1 MTDQLKPVLEVKNVS
16 KFFGGVE
23 ALKQGSLKLFPGEV
37 LAIVGANGAGK
48 STLIKI
54 IAGVLNPDQGFV
66 RIRGKTVEMDEHNV
80 AFIRQK
86 GVEVVYQD
94 LAIVPNMS
102 APYNLFLGRIPRK
115 FGFFVDEKKML
126 KKTEEVLAEL
136 NIETVQNLIGPI
148 SEMSGGQQQS
158 IAIGRA
164 IAWGKDIVILDEPT
178 AALGPN
184 ETLEVER
191 VIHEIRKRGTAI
203 ILISHNLDQVFRVAD
218 RLVVVHKG
226 VTSREFLR
234 SEVTIEELVKSITTG

>member
-66 RIRGKTVEMDEHNV
+66 IIRGKTVEMDEHNV

-115 FGFFVDEKKML
+115 FAIFVDEKKML

-191 VIHEIRKRGTAI
+191 VIREIRKRGTAI
-203 ILISHNLDQVFRVAD
+203 ILISHNLDQVFRVSD

-234 SEVTIEELVKSITTG
+234 SEVTLEELVKSITTG

>member
-1 MTDQLKPVLEVKNVS
+1 MNDQLKPVLEVENVS
-16 KFFGGVE
+16 KLFGGVE
-23 ALKQGSLKLFPGEV
+23 ALKNGSLKLFAGEV

-66 RIRGKTVEMDEHNV
+66 RIRGKTVEMDNHNV
-80 AFIRQK
+80 AFMRQK
-86 GVEVVYQD
+86 GLEVVYQA

-115 FGFFVDEKKML
+115 FGIFVDEKKML
-126 KKTEEVLAEL
+126 KKTKEVLAEL
-136 NIETVQNLIGPI
+136 NIETVQKLNGPI

-218 RLVVVHKG
+218 RLVVIHKG

-234 SEVTIEELVKSITTG
+234 SEVTPEELVKSITTG

>member
-66 RIRGKTVEMDEHNV
+66 KIRGKHIGQDDHNV
-80 AFIRQK
+80 SFIRQQ

-115 FGFFVDEKKML
+115 FGIFVDEKKML
-126 KKTEEVLAEL
+126 EKTEEVLAEL
-136 NIETVQNLIGPI
+136 NIETVQNLIRPI

-191 VIHEIRKRGTAI
+191 VIQEIKKRGTAI

-226 VTSREFLR
+226 ITSREFLR
-234 SEVTIEELVKSITTG
+234 SEVTLEELVKSITTG

>member
-66 RIRGKTVEMDEHNV
+66 IIRGKTVEMEEHNV

-115 FGFFVDEKKML
+115 FGIFIDEKKML

-191 VIHEIRKRGTAI
+191 VIHETRKRGTAI

-234 SEVTIEELVKSITTG
+234 SEVTLEELVKSITTG

>member
-1 MTDQLKPVLEVKNVS
+1 MNKQLQSVLEVENVS
-16 KFFGGVE
+16 KAFGGVE
-23 ALKQGSLKLFPGEV
+23 ALKKGSMKLFPGEV

-54 IAGVLNPDQGFV
+54 IAGVLNPDQGQMS
-66 RIRGKTVEMDEHNV
+66 IKGNPV
-80 AFIRQK
+80 ARQDHHVGFIRQQ

-94 LAIVPNMS
+94 LAIVPNMT

-115 FGFFVDEKKML
+115 FGIFVDQKKMRL
-126 KKTEEVLAEL
+126 KTEEVLAEL
-136 NIETVQNLIGPI
+136 NVETVQSLSRPI

-164 IAWGKDIVILDEPT
+164 IAWGKEIVILDEPT

-184 ETLEVER
+184 ETQEVER
-191 VIHEIRKRGTAI
+191 VILEIRKRGTAT

-218 RLVVVHKG
+218 RLIVVHQG
-226 VTSREFLR
+226 ITSREFLR
-234 SEVTIEELVKSITTG
+234 SEVTPDELVKAITTG

>member
-1 MTDQLKPVLEVKNVS
+1 M
-16 KFFGGVE
+16 
-23 ALKQGSLKLFPGEV
+23 KLFPGEV

-54 IAGVLNPDQGFV
+54 IAGVLNPDQGQMS
-66 RIRGKTVEMDEHNV
+66 IKGNPV
-80 AFIRQK
+80 ARQDHHVGFIRQQ

-94 LAIVPNMS
+94 LAIVPNMT

-115 FGFFVDEKKML
+115 FGIFVDQKKMRL
-126 KKTEEVLAEL
+126 KTEEVLAEL
-136 NIETVQNLIGPI
+136 NVETVQSLSRPI

-164 IAWGKDIVILDEPT
+164 IAWGKEIVILDEPT

-184 ETLEVER
+184 ETQEVER
-191 VIHEIRKRGTAI
+191 VILEIRKRGTAT

-218 RLVVVHKG
+218 RLIVVHQG
-226 VTSREFLR
+226 ITSREFLR
-234 SEVTIEELVKSITTG
+234 SEVTPDELVKAITTG

>member
-115 FGFFVDEKKML
+115 FGIFIDEKKML

-191 VIHEIRKRGTAI
+191 VIHETRKRGTAI

-234 SEVTIEELVKSITTG
+234 SEVTLEELVKSITTG

>member
-66 RIRGKTVEMDEHNV
+66 KIRGKNIGQDDHNV
-80 AFIRQK
+80 SFIRQQ

-115 FGFFVDEKKML
+115 FGIFVDEKKML
-126 KKTEEVLAEL
+126 EKTEEVLAEL

-191 VIHEIRKRGTAI
+191 IIREIRKRGTAI

-226 VTSREFLR
+226 ITSREFLR
-234 SEVTIEELVKSITTG
+234 SEVTLEELVKSITTG

>member
-1 MTDQLKPVLEVKNVS
+1 MNDHIKPVLEVENVS
-16 KFFGGVE
+16 KLFGGVE
-23 ALKQGSLKLFPGEV
+23 ALKSGSLKLFAGEV

-66 RIRGKTVEMDEHNV
+66 RIRGKKVENDNHNV
-80 AFIRQK
+80 AFMRHK
-86 GVEVVYQD
+86 GLEVVYQD

-115 FGFFVDEKKML
+115 FGIFVDEKKML

-136 NIETVQNLIGPI
+136 NIETVQNLNGPI

-218 RLVVVHKG
+218 RLVVIHKG

-234 SEVTIEELVKSITTG
+234 SEVTPEELVKSITTG

>member
-66 RIRGKTVEMDEHNV
+66 IIRGKTVEMDEHNV

-115 FGFFVDEKKML
+115 FGIFIDEKKML

-191 VIHEIRKRGTAI
+191 VIHETRKRGTAI

-234 SEVTIEELVKSITTG
+234 SEVTLEELVKSITTG

>member
-1 MTDQLKPVLEVKNVS
+1 MNDQPKPVLEVENIS
-16 KFFGGVE
+16 KLFGGVE
-23 ALKQGSLKLFPGEV
+23 ALKNGSLKLFAGEV

-66 RIRGKTVEMDEHNV
+66 RIRGKTVEMDNHNV
-80 AFIRQK
+80 AFMRQK
-86 GVEVVYQD
+86 GLEVVYQD

-115 FGFFVDEKKML
+115 FGIFVDEKKML
-126 KKTEEVLAEL
+126 KKTKEVLAEL
-136 NIETVQNLIGPI
+136 NIETVQNLNGPI

-191 VIHEIRKRGTAI
+191 VIHEIC
-203 ILISHNLDQVFRVAD
+203 LLY
-218 RLVVVHKG
+218 
-226 VTSREFLR
+226 TSPSPRDGLLSR
-234 SEVTIEELVKSITTG
+234 MPSSA

>member
-66 RIRGKTVEMDEHNV
+66 IIRGKTVEMDEHNV

-115 FGFFVDEKKML
+115 FGIFVDEKKML

-158 IAIGRA
+158 IAIVRA
-164 IAWGKDIVILDEPT
+164 IDWGKDIVILDEPT

-234 SEVTIEELVKSITTG
+234 SEVTLEELVKSITTG

>member
-1 MTDQLKPVLEVKNVS
+1 MNKQLQPVLEVENVS
-16 KFFGGVE
+16 KAFGGVE
-23 ALKQGSLKLFPGEV
+23 ALKKGSMKLFPGEV

-54 IAGVLNPDQGFV
+54 IAGVLNPDQGQMS
-66 RIRGKTVEMDEHNV
+66 IKGNPV
-80 AFIRQK
+80 ARQDHHVGFIRQQ

-94 LAIVPNMS
+94 LAIVPNMT

-115 FGFFVDEKKML
+115 FGIFVDQKKMRL
-126 KKTEEVLAEL
+126 KTEEVLAEL
-136 NIETVQNLIGPI
+136 NVETVQSLSRPI

-164 IAWGKDIVILDEPT
+164 IAWGKEIVSLDEPT

-184 ETLEVER
+184 ETQEVER
-191 VIHEIRKRGTAI
+191 VILEIRKRGTAT

-218 RLVVVHKG
+218 RLIVVHQG
-226 VTSREFLR
+226 ITSREFLR
-234 SEVTIEELVKSITTG
+234 SEVTPDELVKAITTG